1 VSWRFVVAEQDR
13 CRWLGCC
20 TDLCRAKLSIKAV
33 ELLFRVDWSG
43 RPAVF
48 VDGAAEDTSPPYG
61 RVDRRDNARIARA
74 LVRAPRNTENLTR
87 PDHETPSSV
96 DLGRGRYV

>member
-1 VSWRFVVAEQDR
+1 
-13 CRWLGCC
+13 
-20 TDLCRAKLSIKAV
+20 LSIQAV

-43 RPAVF
+43 RSAVF
-48 VDGAAEDTSPPYG
+48 VDGAAEDTSPQYG
-61 RVDRRDNARIARA
+61 RVDLRDNARIARA
-74 LVRAPRNTENLTR
+74 LVTAPRNTGNLTR